1 MLADNMLKKLSS
13 KSVKLNT
20 RVTKIAWKIKFPDFP
35 NWFPEKSANLF
46 GKKPP
51 KLSSQVEVTYNTPDG
66 SKSQTYDHVILTTTI
81 PNLRP
86 MDLSEAG
93 LTISQHMALRQLQYG
108 PAVKIGVK
116 FKTAWWGE
124 EGPYQPQFGPIL
136 GGVSQTDRLVRMV
149 VYPPHDGGSTVLLC
163 AHAWTKDALQL
174 LPMLE
179 ESPET
184 VKDLICRDLVAVHGL
199 DPDDGYDFLSDQW
212 VEAFNFCWASNPMTT
227 GASSLR
233 FIIFCWVSR
242 PQHGHRCF
250 WLFRTWSI

>member
-1 MLADNMLKKLSS
+1 MLQKLNSN
-13 KSVKLNT
+13 SVKLNT
-20 RVTKIAWKIKFPDFP
+20 RVTKLAWRVKVPEQP
-35 NWFPEKSANLF
+35 YWYAEKSANLF
-46 GKKPP
+46 GKKLP
-51 KLSSQVEVTYNTPDG
+51 KWSMEVEVTYQTSDDI
-66 SKSQTYDHVILTTTI
+66 KSQTYDHVILTTTI

-124 EGPYQPQFGPIL
+124 EGSYEPQFGPIL
-136 GGVSQTDRLVRMV
+136 GGVSHTDRLIRTV
-149 VYPPHDGGSTVLLC
+149 VYPPHDSQSTVLLC

-174 LPMLE
+174 LPLLE
-179 ESPET
+179 ESQET

-199 DPDDGYDFLSDQW
+199 DFDEGYAFLCDQW
-212 VEAFNFCWASNPMTT
+212 VEAFSFSWSNNPMTT

-233 FIIFCWVSR
+233 FIIFCWFSR